1 MKQFMHAIGFGFVL
15 LTVATAL
22 GLSQEPVA
30 PGGSQGL
37 TTAEM
42 RAINSEGNPK
52 KRAEKAIK
60 LANEKAEQARKNA
73 LEGNSA
79 EAENAAKGLETA
91 LNHAWSNIQQ
101 AEVQGADM
109 TDTIA
114 KVSEATAKHSNK
126 LSEVLDRVPDQAKP
140 HIEHAM
146 EVSQRGH
153 DHALDAL
160 EKAATQQSDP
170 QRRASRL
177 LDVADGRA
185 RQVREATTRGNSEDA
200 RRAAQGYERSLTGA
214 LNAVDVGQQ
223 QGQDMETIMNRI
235 AQATARQQETLQEVR
250 DRVPEEAHAA
260 IDQAMEVS
268 QNGHEIALAKLEQAR
283 TQRSDAAGGGYGSST
298 GRAPMDAGANS
309 PMGPPAGIGGSGR
322 GGGPPAGAGGGRR

>member
-1 MKQFMHAIGFGFVL
+1 LHVIVTGFVL

-22 GLSQEPVA
+22 GLSQESVP
-30 PGGSQGL
+30 PGSSQGL

-42 RAINSEGNPK
+42 HALDSQGNPK

-60 LANEKAEQARKNA
+60 LANEKADEARKNA
-73 LEGNSA
+73 LKGNSA
-79 EAENAAKGLETA
+79 EAENAAKGFETA
-91 LNHAWSNIQQ
+91 LNHAWSDIEQ
-101 AEVQGADM
+101 AEGQGADM

-114 KVSEATAKHSNK
+114 KVSEATAKHTDK
-126 LSEVLDRVPDQAKP
+126 LSEVLDRVPEQAKP

-170 QRRASRL
+170 RRRASRL

-185 RQVREATTRGNSEDA
+185 MQVREATARGNSEDA
-200 RRAAQGYERSLTGA
+200 RRAAQGYERALAGA

-223 QGQDMETIMNRI
+223 QGDMETVMNRV
-235 AQATARQQETLQEVR
+235 AEATTRHQGTLQEVKG
-250 DRVPEEAHAA
+250 RVPQEAQAA
-260 IDQAMEVS
+260 IDHAMEVS
-268 QNGHEIALAKLEQAR
+268 RKGHDTALANLEQAR
-283 TQRSDAAGGGYGSST
+283 GHQAAAGGGYGS
-298 GRAPMDAGANS
+298 GAGQAPAGAGANS
-309 PMGPPAGIGGSGR
+309 PMGPPAGMGGSGR
-322 GGGPPAGAGGGRR
+322 GGGPPAGVGGGRP